1 MSKDA
6 SFAKAFEE
14 LEAITKGFEKGSFD
28 LDEGLKQFERG
39 LGLAATLKKKLSDV
53 ENKVEVIKKKFGSM
67 TTSDTGPNAIGGNSE
82 LPF

>member
-1 MSKDA
+1 MKDQ

-14 LEAITKGFEKGSFD
+14 LENITHAFEQGKFD

-39 LGLAATLKKKLSDV
+39 LELAAQLKKKLAAV
-53 ENKVEVIKKKFGSM
+53 ENKVDVIKKKFS
-67 TTSDTGPNAIGGNSE
+67 AIGREEEKGRVQEEDGS